1 MTETEIKPLSEKKR
15 EIEARIE
22 TMDDPTMGTEARAD
36 ELREELD
43 ELEQHTPESYRLS
56 QEIFQLREER
66 EELDGRLDM
75 MEDPAMDAD
84 EERIEELREKRA
96 DVVEKMKKKQNKLK
110 MNTAIENANE
120 ITGGDR

>member
-43 ELEQHTPESYRLS
+43 ELEQHTPESYRLT

-75 MEDPAMDAD
+75 MEDPVMDAD
-84 EERIEELREKRA
+84 EERVEELREDRA
-96 DVVEKMKKKQNKLK
+96 DVVEKMKKKQNKLRT
-110 MNTAIENANE
+110 NTAIENASK